1 MRLLYFTAFY
11 TFAIINYNMEELEEF
26 DEFRDRQSTI
36 AEDGKRVW
44 VYPKKPK
51 GKFYNYR
58 KLVSVVLL
66 IIFFVIPFIK
76 VNGDPLVLLNFLE
89 RKFIIFGIM
98 FYPQDFHLFVLSM
111 IAFIVFVVL
120 FTVIFGRIFCGWICP
135 QTIFMEFVYRQIEYW
150 IEGNYSKQ
158 RKLDESPLDFNK
170 LWRKGLKHYI
180 FFLFSFISAHFFVA
194 YIFGM
199 DYVME
204 IISDGPSTHMAGF
217 IGLILFSIV
226 HYFVFAKLREQV
238 CIIICPYGR
247 LQGVLLD
254 RNSIVISYDHKRGEP
269 RAKYNPLEDRHD
281 SGKGDCVECGSC
293 QAVCPTGIDIRNG
306 TQLECINCT
315 ACIDACDSVMTRVKK
330 PNGLIRYASESSIAD
345 NIKLKFNVRILFY
358 SVVLGGLL
366 ILIAFLFSIRTD
378 IESTILRQKGTM
390 FQEYDSAHYSNIYS
404 IQVINKTR
412 DKLPVELVLEKP
424 ASGII
429 KMVGDPLVVGKG
441 MVGEAQF
448 LILIPIKDVKSSNTK
463 VEFKVLSNGR
473 EMDEIEST
481 FVGPNMLDRKKKP

>member
-1 MRLLYFTAFY
+1 
-11 TFAIINYNMEELEEF
+11 MEEFEEF

-89 RKFIIFGIM
+89 RKFIIFGVM

-150 IEGNYSKQ
+150 IEGNYNKQ
-158 RKLDESPLDFNK
+158 RKLDEAPLDFNK

-180 FFLFSFISAHFFVA
+180 FFLISFISAHFFVA

-199 DYVME
+199 DYVIE

-269 RAKYNPLEDRHD
+269 RGKYNPLEDRQD
-281 SGKGDCVECGSC
+281 TGKGDCVECGSC

-330 PNGLIRYASESSIAD
+330 PKGLIRYASESTIAD
-345 NIKLKFNVRILFY
+345 NTKLKFNVRILFY

-390 FQEYDSAHYSNIYS
+390 FQEYDSVHYSNIYR

-412 DKLPVELVLEKP
+412 DALPVELILEKP
-424 ASGII
+424 LNGVI
-429 KMVGDPLVVGKG
+429 KMVGDPLVVQKG

-448 LILIPIKDVKSSNTK
+448 LLLIRKSDVKSSNTK
-463 VEFKVLSNGR
+463 VEFKVMSNGK

-481 FVGPNMLDRKKKP
+481 FVGPNALDRKQTR